1 MGHSWGFIFFILGL
15 AGSVILCLVWWCWGW
30 FQHHEEQQNTNLEE
44 TILNNISVD
53 HSGQNYE
60 TPRIASNKK
69 EALNNEGQVERMVT
83 TFESLSECSLGN
95 YPKL

>member
-1 MGHSWGFIFFILGL
+1 MIYNEVGWVCHSLPRLVVLG
-15 AGSVILCLVWWCWGW
+15 S
-30 FQHHEEQQNTNLEE
+30 QHHEEQQNTNLEE
-44 TILNNISVD
+44 TSLNNISVD
-53 HSGQNYE
+53 HSGQKYE
-60 TPRIASNKK
+60 TPRIAPNKK